1 MPRSA
6 PRSDFRVPRSEQRL
20 LVLIHPR
27 YAMTMPAP
35 GFVRLPAA
43 DHDRGAVPHRRL
55 AVDETLVAARGTAAH
70 DADGLQLVH
79 DLRDGEER
87 GHGAERE
94 AAEVHVDAGER
105 SEEHTS
111 ELQSPCNL
119 VCRL

>member
-70 DADGLQLVH
+70 DANWPPRVP
-79 DLRDGEER
+79 DLHAGEEAA
-87 GHGAERE
+87 HGARRR
-94 AAEVHVDAGER
+94 AAPMAVAACQH
-105 SEEHTS
+105 
-111 ELQSPCNL
+111 
-119 VCRL
+119 

>member
-55 AVDETLVAARGTAAH
+55 AVDETLVAARGAAAH
-70 DADGLQLVH
+70 DADGRELGPG
-79 DLRDGEER
+79 LRDG
-87 GHGAERE
+87 GGGGQGAERE
-94 AAEVHVDAGER
+94 AAEG
-105 SEEHTS
+105 
-111 ELQSPCNL
+111 Q
-119 VCRL
+119 